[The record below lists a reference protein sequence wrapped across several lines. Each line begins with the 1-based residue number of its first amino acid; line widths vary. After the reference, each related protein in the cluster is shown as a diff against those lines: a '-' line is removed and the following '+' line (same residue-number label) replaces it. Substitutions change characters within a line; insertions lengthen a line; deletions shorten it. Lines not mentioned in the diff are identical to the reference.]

1 MAYRIIASNVMV
13 LPQDEQYI
21 VHYDK
26 VENLLYDYWEPFEA
40 GLCLCQEMQGLG
52 AFGMIFKGTQGRTRG
67 TLESALLEKLHDFV
81 QLGRQAVGVIQI

>member
-26 VENLLYDYWEPFEA
+26 VENLLYDYREPFEA
-40 GLCLCQEMQGLG
+40 GETPY
-52 AFGMIFKGTQGRTRG
+52 FKGPSSNVYWKC
-67 TLESALLEKLHDFV
+67 EVVEE
-81 QLGRQAVGVIQI
+81 